1 MNYYNAMD
9 EELSQWVIGILLL
22 AVIIFGMMW
31 HASEQQSG
39 KTSTAREQEQ
49 LLPSSVEPP
58 DPY

>member
-1 MNYYNAMD
+1 MD